1 MSRKKP
7 NRGEKDVSFE
17 EKELEILR
25 NAVDLVEKRKGEKVI
40 QDPKVREIISIV
52 EKFIADKKLVCY
64 GGTAINNILP
74 EDAQFYNKDVELPDY
89 DFYSNNALDNAKE
102 LADIYYKAG
111 YEDVEAKSGVHHGTY
126 KVFVNFT
133 GIADI
138 TQMESELF
146 KAISRD
152 AIIKKDIRY
161 APPDFL
167 RMAMYLELSRPDG
180 DVSRWEKVQKRL
192 TLLNT
197 HYPLKG
203 YDCDKIVYQ
212 RGFDGATASNTG
224 EISIS
229 KTRSRSVKPSSPSR
243 SRSRSVKHGGGGGS
257 AKAHKRKAVGQII
270 HKYHDLRKYMKH
282 LYHGVSSH
290 EETIGDFKYTLEE
303 DKITHKYRLIATYER
318 LFGKDDTFVL
328 YSMKIR
334 ELDADAT
341 PTPVPVP
348 TPVPTPSKSRSRSQ
362 SRSRSPPNE
371 KHAEEYSVSTSR
383 LSYSS
388 NREQEIAEGDIY
400 NIVRD
405 VFIKNRAV
413 FFGGYANILY
423 SRYMPKHQRRIVQKI
438 PDFDI
443 LSEDPR
449 ELCETVVREL
459 TSHNYKDVKY
469 TKHAGVGEVISEH
482 YDIRVGDEVIAFLYK
497 PLACHSYN
505 TIRIDGDA
513 TIRIATIDTMLS
525 FYLAFIYANR
535 VYYDINRIL
544 CMSQFLFDVQQ
555 HNRLKQT
562 GLLRRFSINCYGKQP
577 TLESMRFEKTE
588 KYEELKGKRDSKE
601 FEEWFLRYI
610 PYEHARVGK
619 KKSTKGTRRR
629 ARRSD

>member
-1 MSRKKP
+1 MSIEEKMEGGGNKI
-7 NRGEKDVSFE
+7 NHRGDKDVSFE

-25 NAVDLVEKRKGEKVI
+25 NAVDLVEKRKGEKVT
-40 QDPKVREIISIV
+40 QDPKVQEIISIV

-74 EDAQFYNKDVELPDY
+74 EDAQFYNKDIELPDY
-89 DFYSNNALDNAKE
+89 DFYSNNALDHAKE

-138 TQMESELF
+138 TQMEPDLF

-152 AIIKKDIRY
+152 AIIKKNIRY

-192 TLLNT
+192 TLLNI

-203 YDCDKIVYQ
+203 YNCDKIEYQ
-212 RGFDGATASNTG
+212 RGFDDATASNTG
-224 EISIS
+224 EVSIS
-229 KTRSRSVKPSSPSR
+229 RTRSRSASRSASR
-243 SRSRSVKHGGGGGS
+243 SRTVKRGGGGS
-257 AKAHKRKAVGQII
+257 SAKAEKRKAVNQII
-270 HKYHDLRKYMKH
+270 RKYHDLSKYMKH
-282 LYHGVSSH
+282 LYHAVSSH
-290 EETIGDFKYTLEE
+290 EETIGDFKYTIEE
-303 DKITHKYRLIATYER
+303 DKVTHRYRLIATYER
-318 LFGKDDTFVL
+318 LFSKDDSFVL
-328 YSMKIR
+328 YSMKAR
-334 ELDADAT
+334 ELDAT
-341 PTPVPVP
+341 PTP
-348 TPVPTPSKSRSRSQ
+348 TPSKSPR
-362 SRSRSPPNE
+362 SRSRSVSDRNQ
-371 KHAEEYSVSTSR
+371 KEEYSVDKTHV
-383 LSYSS
+383 SYSS
-388 NREQEIAEGDIY
+388 NREKELVETNIY

-423 SRYMPKHQRRIVQKI
+423 SRYMPKQQRRIIQKI

-449 ELCETVVREL
+449 ELCEAVVREL
-459 TSHNYKDVKY
+459 TAHNYKDVKY

-505 TIRIDGDA
+505 TIRIDGGGDGRGRGES
-513 TIRIATIDTMLS
+513 IRIATIDTMLS
-525 FYLAFIYANR
+525 FYLAFIYADR

-577 TLESMRFEKTE
+577 TLESMRFDKTE
-588 KYEELKGKRDSKE
+588 KYEELKGKRDSRE

-610 PYEHARVGK
+610 PYEHAGAKGAK
-619 KKSTKGTRRR
+619 KTRKK
-629 ARRSD
+629 ARSGA

>member
-1 MSRKKP
+1 
-7 NRGEKDVSFE
+7 V
-17 EKELEILR
+17 
-25 NAVDLVEKRKGEKVI
+25 KR
-40 QDPKVREIISIV
+40 
-52 EKFIADKKLVCY
+52 
-64 GGTAINNILP
+64 
-74 EDAQFYNKDVELPDY
+74 
-89 DFYSNNALDNAKE
+89 
-102 LADIYYKAG
+102 
-111 YEDVEAKSGVHHGTY
+111 
-126 KVFVNFT
+126 
-133 GIADI
+133 
-138 TQMESELF
+138 
-146 KAISRD
+146 
-152 AIIKKDIRY
+152 
-161 APPDFL
+161 
-167 RMAMYLELSRPDG
+167 
-180 DVSRWEKVQKRL
+180 
-192 TLLNT
+192 
-197 HYPLKG
+197 
-203 YDCDKIVYQ
+203 
-212 RGFDGATASNTG
+212 
-224 EISIS
+224 
-229 KTRSRSVKPSSPSR
+229 
-243 SRSRSVKHGGGGGS
+243 GGGGGS
-257 AKAHKRKAVGQII
+257 GGRRKAVSQII

-290 EETIGDFKYTLEE
+290 EETLGDFKYTLEE
-303 DKITHKYRLIATYER
+303 DKITHKYRLIATYKR

-328 YSMKIR
+328 YSMKPR

-341 PTPVPVP
+341 PTP
-348 TPVPTPSKSRSRSQ
+348 SKSRL
-362 SRSRSPPNE
+362 RSPSNGRKSKEDDEGDE
-371 KHAEEYSVSTSR
+371 KHEEAYSVSTSR
-383 LSYSS
+383 LSYNS
-388 NREQEIAEGDIY
+388 NREKEIAEGDIY

-423 SRYMPKHQRRIVQKI
+423 SRYMPKHQRRIIQKI

-505 TIRIDGDA
+505 TIRIDSDA

-610 PYEHARVGK
+610 PYEHASA